1 MEPGNDVAGGGDTP
15 PMPSDLGKTEVG
27 LDNI

>member
-1 MEPGNDVAGGGDTP
+1 MEPGNDVAGGDTP

-27 LDNI
+27 LDNT